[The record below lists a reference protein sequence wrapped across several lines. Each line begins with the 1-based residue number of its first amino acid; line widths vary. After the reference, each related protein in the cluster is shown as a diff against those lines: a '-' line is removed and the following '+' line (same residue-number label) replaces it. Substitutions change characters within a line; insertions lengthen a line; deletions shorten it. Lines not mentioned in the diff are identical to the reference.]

1 MNDMIESASI
11 KDKAMRLLG
20 MDDEERV
27 RQQEA
32 AFAQMAQAML
42 STMNS
47 ALNELSQQVAQQMG
61 QISQQMAQ
69 HISRQSVMLQQMSA
83 MNKQMMAESMKPS
96 VVRIQSVQTDESGKI
111 IGGTV
116 LTNQMTAQ

>member
-116 LTNQMTAQ
+116 STNQMTAQ